1 MVSVDDRDALD
12 RAFERLSPQHRA
24 VFVLHHHAGLPLAE
38 IADIVGVPVGTV
50 KSRLHHGTRT
60 LRAAIEPITIDGH
73 AGRIAT
79 NDPCAAAEAFVVV
92 DGRIYGFGV
101 WRANEDPLFRSFLST
116 VRFPQRGAPDSS
128 SAASFATPSHLSLPG
143 WKTYH
148 SDQYGFDMG
157 YPAGWSVAPANRGW
171 IYMQRTRPTRS
182 VP

>member
-60 LRAAIEPITIDGH
+60 LRVAIEPITIDGH

-101 WRANEDPLFRSFLST
+101 WRANEDPLFRAFLST
-116 VRFPQRGAPDSS
+116 VRFPQGGAPDSL
-128 SAASFATPSHLSLPG
+128 SAASFATPSPLSLLG

-148 SDQYGFDMG
+148 SDQYDFTWATR
-157 YPAGWSVAPANRGW
+157 PAGLWHRRTAGG
-171 IYMQRTRPTRS
+171 YMQRTRPTRS